1 MDINVI
7 ALAIPVFFALIGV
20 EVWVAKRQGRS
31 LFRFPI
37 AIADLSCGIGNQVS
51 AILFGGLLFAGYV
64 WLFDTVAP
72 IKLSADD
79 AWVWAVGFLLTDVVY
94 YFWHRVSHRCNA
106 IWAAH
111 VVHHHSQDY
120 NLAVALRQA
129 WFTQFS
135 NMFFFF
141 SLALLG
147 FPPVVFAVS
156 LSVNTLYQFWIH
168 TQTIDRLG
176 PLEWVFN
183 TPSHHR
189 VHHGINPHYID
200 KNYAGIFIVWDRLFG
215 TFAPEQETVVYGTV
229 TPFESTNSAWANF
242 VLWRELSMK
251 AKALPRWRH
260 KLAVFLG
267 PPEWTPEGLKPT
279 PPVDAERFVKFSPQM
294 APGTIFYL
302 VTQFVV
308 VTVALVG
315 LLLFQKQI
323 PVVGHVVGG
332 AMIVWTTVNFS
343 GVTEQRH
350 WARASEWARLVLV
363 PVSVGLVLHLSHL
376 PVAWTV
382 GTIAGVAVMAA
393 TSGLLFR
400 RCQITPP
407 AVVDDGVR

>member
-20 EVWVAKRQGRS
+20 EVWVAKRQGRA

-64 WLFDTVAP
+64 WLFDVVAP
-72 IKLSADD
+72 VQLSED
-79 AWVWAVGFLLTDVVY
+79 AVWVWGVGFLLTDVVY

-147 FPPVVFAVS
+147 IPPVVFAIS

-189 VHHGINPHYID
+189 VHHGINPQYID
-200 KNYAGIFIVWDRLFG
+200 KNYAGVFILWDRWFG
-215 TFAPEQETVVYGTV
+215 TFAPEKEPVVYGTV

-242 VLWRELSMK
+242 VLWRELALK
-251 AKALPRWRH
+251 AKALPRWRD
-260 KLAVFLG
+260 KVAVFLG
-267 PPEWTPEGLKPT
+267 PPEWTPDGLKPT
-279 PPVDAERFVKFSPQM
+279 PEVNANSFLKYSPQI
-294 APGTIFYL
+294 APAAVFYL
-302 VTQFVV
+302 AAQFVV
-308 VTVALVG
+308 VTVVLVG

-323 PVVGHVVGG
+323 PIVGHVVGG
-332 AMIVWTTVNFS
+332 GMVIWTTVNFS
-343 GVTEQRH
+343 GVTEGKR
-350 WARASEWARLVLV
+350 WAARSEWARLALFPIVT
-363 PVSVGLVLHLSHL
+363 GLVLHLSAL
-376 PVAWTV
+376 STD
-382 GTIAGVAVMAA
+382 AVMMGVGISAA
-393 TSGLLFR
+393 LSAIGALAFQQCR
-400 RCQITPP
+400 R
-407 AVVDDGVR
+407 